1 MISGNKLTVMSYQF
15 VSEGL
20 AFFFFLF
27 LMGRWSWISLQ
38 LPLISFITVVI
49 LSLLFFLGASK
60 LFSNFLPFIIV
71 AALLAGIGVV
81 IGVPLVFSLM
91 LSGFLVW
98 RYLLHEQEP
107 DRENERFML
116 FFTTIMAFVCMLFF
130 ARIEIIIILALQYG
144 VIILGY
150 FFSHYIEVSKSDRKK
165 GKKKIVILILGF
177 AAGASTLAALFQPLR
192 LLITSSWQA
201 VSMVFLKGIQGFFF
215 VVELTGFELSEM
227 EPLEKLNQDQESS
240 EMLRDSNEPPSS
252 KDGEP
257 SQQLAEA
264 AQAGTVILLI
274 VGIILI
280 LYIMYRLRNKIR
292 TDQVDRQML
301 TYKSYD
307 LQYGD
312 EEHESA
318 WRFKR
323 SPADSLVRK
332 EFLQFENYAQKC
344 GYGRKSNEPIQKWFD
359 RIGITSEN
367 LHLYQKVRYGNEQL
381 SDEETSLFY
390 DEIRKLRKQ
399 LDAKENKE

>member
-27 LMGRWSWISLQ
+27 LMGRWSWVSLQ

-60 LFSNFLPFIIV
+60 LSSSFLPFIIV

-81 IGVPLVFSLM
+81 MGVPLVFSLM

-116 FFTTIMAFVCMLFF
+116 FLTTIMAFVCMLFF
-130 ARIEIIIILALQYG
+130 AQIEIIIILALQYG

-165 GKKKIVILILGF
+165 GKKKIVFLIFGF

-201 VSMVFLKGIQGFFF
+201 VSIVFLKGVQGFFF
-215 VVELTGFELSEM
+215 IVELTGFEVSEI
-227 EPLEKLNQDQESS
+227 EPLAKLNQDQDSS
-240 EMLRDSNEPPSS
+240 EMFRDSNEPPSS
-252 KDGEP
+252 EAGEP
-257 SQQLAEA
+257 SQQLADA

-280 LYIMYRLRNKIR
+280 LYIMYRLRNKKR
-292 TDQVDRQML
+292 TDRVDRQML
-301 TYKSYD
+301 TYKSYG

-312 EEHESA
+312 EDHEAA

-323 SPADSLVRK
+323 SPADGPVRK
-332 EFLQFENYAQKC
+332 HFLQFERYAQKC
-344 GYGRKSNEPIQKWFD
+344 GLGRKYNEPIQKWFD
-359 RIGITSEN
+359 RIGITAN
-367 LHLYQKVRYGNEQL
+367 NIHLYQKVRYGNEQL
-381 SDEETSLFY
+381 SKEEESLFY
-390 DEIRKLRKQ
+390 NEIRELEKQ
-399 LDAKENKE
+399 LASKENKK